1 MVAITG
7 GGLSTSGITARNW
20 RRGGVQL
27 HHILD
32 PRTGL
37 PAKPVW
43 RTVTAVAGTAV
54 AANIASTTA
63 IIRGT
68 AAPGW
73 LQSRRLAAR
82 LVAADGSVRT
92 VAGWPGQEVPA

>member
-1 MVAITG
+1 M
-7 GGLSTSGITARNW
+7 L
-20 RRGGVQL
+20 L

-37 PAKPVW
+37 PASPVW
-43 RTVTAVAGTAV
+43 RTVSAVAATAV

-63 IIRGT
+63 IIRGSG
-68 AAPGW
+68 APAW
-73 LQSRRLAAR
+73 LESRGIPAR

-92 VAGWPGQEVPA
+92 VAAWPRSLEAA